1 MCWYPLWP
9 TSFGHFHRVA
19 FDCHQSNRF
28 LNYIHRL
35 QRSRFPDIETF
46 EAMKDTLVFE
56 KPYSPSALWIR
67 AAGESFEQL
76 QKFKV
81 QLIVGVTPSQQQD
94 F

>member
-1 MCWYPLWP
+1 
-9 TSFGHFHRVA
+9 
-19 FDCHQSNRF
+19 
-28 LNYIHRL
+28 
-35 QRSRFPDIETF
+35 
-46 EAMKDTLVFE
+46 MKDTLVFE

-81 QLIVGVTPSQQQD
+81 PLIVGVTPSQQQD